1 MSEATITP
9 EIARALELLESGSHL
24 FLTGKAGTG
33 KSTLVRHFLATT
45 ERRVVVA
52 APTGI
57 AALNVDGYTIHRLF
71 GFRSTTTLDDVRSG
85 DYRPGR
91 FTKAIRG
98 LQTLVVDEASMVR
111 ADVLD
116 MVEAALRRFG
126 PREGE
131 PFGSVQVVLVGDLLQ
146 LPPVVREGETEFFR
160 THYDTEYFYSA
171 HCFDREAFPTVA
183 LTTVFRQLGDD
194 TLTGLLNAVREGVLL
209 EQARGELNSRVDRD
223 FEPPEDELWVTL
235 APSNS
240 IVTAR
245 NRERLE
251 RLPGDVVTSVAQES
265 GDLGGFDP
273 PTDAVLR
280 LKVGAQIM
288 MLTNDPNDRWVNG
301 TLGRVVDVGVVDGE
315 VELDVELES
324 GEVVTVGPATWE
336 VTRPVVEGGTLSRE
350 VVGSWTQLPCRLAWA
365 ITIHKSQGQTLDRL
379 VVDLTGGV
387 FATGQVYVALSR
399 ATSMAGLVLKR
410 PIEPRHL
417 RTDRRVTQF
426 LSGEVARTGP
436 SRFAALGVCFVGDEG
451 TFSRP
456 RPVELAVA
464 FDDGTAVST
473 LVNPERDLADARA
486 RFGIT
491 ADDVLLAPTLPEA
504 WAVLAPLLEGV
515 TLVGSRV
522 DDALGKV
529 DFELKRLQHVVP
541 MGFGVELP
549 AGGFAA
555 DERRAASASHAA
567 ERARGALS
575 AFVRLRGEGL
585 ALAAGTPFEPAE
597 GLPDPSFLLT
607 RDPDLP
613 PPSTDRL
620 PTLSALVEASVGV
633 SAVLLGDAG
642 ASVSSV
648 GVRPPQV
655 VADAVVARLSNV
667 VTTASRLSP
676 QVVDRL
682 RRVEALLGERRFVD
696 DLVATV
702 EAATPSASDVL
713 QPGARVCFTG
723 TATSPSGRVY
733 ERDQMNALAT
743 SAGLV
748 PANNVTKTKCDL
760 LVVAE
765 VGTQSG
771 KARKAR
777 EYGTPVISAEEFFVW
792 VGVD

>member
-1 MSEATITP
+1 VPDLTITP
-9 EIARALELLESGSHL
+9 EIERALELLESGSHL

-33 KSTLVRHFLATT
+33 KSTLVRHFLETT

-71 GFRSTTTLDDVRSG
+71 GFRPTTTLDDVRSG
-85 DYRPGR
+85 SYRPGR
-91 FTKAIRG
+91 FTRAIRG

-131 PFGSVQVVLVGDLLQ
+131 PFGGVQVVLVGDLLQ
-146 LPPVVREGETEFFR
+146 LPPIVGDRETEFFR

-171 HCFDREAFPTVA
+171 HCFDRDAFPTVA

-209 EQARGELNSRVDRD
+209 EQAREELNSRVDRD
-223 FEPPEDELWVTL
+223 FEPPEDELWLTL

-251 RLPGDVVTSVAQES
+251 RLPGEVVTSVARES

-273 PTDAVLR
+273 PTDTVLR
-280 LKVGAQIM
+280 LKVGAQVM
-288 MLTNDPNDRWVNG
+288 MLTNDPSDRWVNG
-301 TLGRVVDVGVVDGE
+301 SLARVVGIEADDVSG
-315 VELDVELES
+315 DVELEVELADGS
-324 GEVVTVGPATWE
+324 VVTVDEYTWE
-336 VTRPVVEGGTLSRE
+336 VTRPVVEGGTLNRE
-350 VVGSWTQLPCRLAWA
+350 VVGTYRQLPCRLAWA

-417 RTDRRVTQF
+417 RTDRRVTRF
-426 LSGEVARTGP
+426 LSGEVARAAP
-436 SRFAALGVCFVGDEG
+436 DRFAALGVCFVGDEG

-486 RFGIT
+486 RFGIS

-549 AGGFAA
+549 FGGLTSAERMAMSSGRAA
-555 DERRAASASHAA
+555 DQARA
-567 ERARGALS
+567 ALS
-575 AFVRLRGEGL
+575 AFTRMRDEGL
-585 ALAAGTPFEPAE
+585 AVAASTPFEPAE
-597 GLPDPSFLLT
+597 GLPDPSYLLT

-633 SAVLLGDAG
+633 SAALLGGG
-642 ASVSSV
+642 AAAPS
-648 GVRPPQV
+648 GERPPRV
-655 VADAVVARLSNV
+655 VADAVVARLANV
-667 VTTASRLSP
+667 ATKASRLSDSL
-676 QVVDRL
+676 VDRL
-682 RRVEALLGERRFVD
+682 RVVESLLDEQFVD
-696 DLVATV
+696 DLVATM
-702 EAATPSASDVL
+702 EAANPSASDVL

-723 TATSPSGRVY
+723 AATSPSGRAY
-733 ERDQMNALAT
+733 GRDEMERLARD
-743 SAGLV
+743 AGLV
-748 PANNVTKTKCDL
+748 PAANVTKTKCDL

-777 EYGTPVISAEEFFVW
+777 EYGKPVISADEFFAW
-792 VGVD
+792 VGVV

>member
-1 MSEATITP
+1 MPDLTITP
-9 EIARALELLESGSHL
+9 EIERALELLESGSHL

-45 ERRVVVA
+45 ERRAVVA

-57 AALNVDGYTIHRLF
+57 AALNVEGYTIHRLF
-71 GFRSTTTLDDVRSG
+71 GFRPTTTLDDVRSG
-85 DYRPGR
+85 TYRPGR

-131 PFGSVQVVLVGDLLQ
+131 PFGGVQVVLVGDLLQ
-146 LPPVVREGETEFFR
+146 LPPIVGDRESEFFA
-160 THYDTEYFYSA
+160 THYETPYFYSA
-171 HCFDREAFPTVA
+171 HAFERDAFPTVA

-194 TLTGLLNAVREGVLL
+194 RLTSLLNAVREGVLL
-209 EQARGELNSRVDRD
+209 EAARAELNTRVDPD
-223 FEPPEDELWVTL
+223 FEPPEDELWLTL

-251 RLPGDVVTSVAQES
+251 RLPGEAVTHVARES

-273 PTDAVLR
+273 PTDAVLH
-280 LKVGAQIM
+280 LKVGAQVM
-288 MLTNDPNDRWVNG
+288 MLTNDPSDRWVNG
-301 TLGRVVDVGVVDGE
+301 SLGRIVDMAVVDGE
-315 VELDVELES
+315 RELDVELADGS
-324 GEVVTVGPATWE
+324 VVTVGAYTWE
-336 VTRPVVEGGTLSRE
+336 VTRPVVEGGSLSRE
-350 VVGSWTQLPCRLAWA
+350 VVGTWTQLPCRLAWA

-399 ATSMAGLVLKR
+399 ATSMAGLVLRK

-417 RTDRRVTQF
+417 RTDRRVTRF
-426 LSGEVARTGP
+426 LSGSVARTAP
-436 SRFAALGVCFVGDEG
+436 DRFAALGICFVGDEG

-456 RPVELAVA
+456 RPIELAVA

-486 RFGIT
+486 RYEVT

-515 TLVGSRV
+515 TPVGLRV
-522 DDALGKV
+522 DDALAKI
-529 DFELKRLQHVVP
+529 DFELKRLKHVVP
-541 MGFGVELP
+541 MPFGVEVP
-549 AGGFAA
+549 Y
-555 DERRAASASHAA
+555 
-567 ERARGALS
+567 GALS
-575 AFVRLRGEGL
+575 SEGRVAESSGRAADRARATLAAFVRLRESGV
-585 ALAAGTPFEPAE
+585 ALASSTPFEPAQS
-597 GLPDPSFLLT
+597 LPDPSYLLT
-607 RDPDLP
+607 RDPDLA

-620 PTLSALVEASVGV
+620 PTLSALVEASTSI
-633 SAVLLGDAG
+633 SAALLDGADAADG
-642 ASVSSV
+642 S
-648 GVRPPQV
+648 PPP
-655 VADAVVARLSNV
+655 AVVAEAVAARLANV
-667 VTTASRLSP
+667 ATKASRLSDTL
-676 QVVDRL
+676 VERL
-682 RRVEALLGERRFVD
+682 RTVESLLGESFVD
-696 DLVATV
+696 DLVASV
-702 EAATPSASDVL
+702 AEANPSASDVL

-733 ERDQMNALAT
+733 ERDEMERLARD
-743 SAGLV
+743 AGLV
-748 PANNVTKTKCDL
+748 PATNVTKTKCDL

-777 EYGTPVISAEEFFVW
+777 EYGKPVISADEFLARL
-792 VGVD
+792 GVD

>member
-1 MSEATITP
+1 MPELTITP
-9 EIARALELLESGSHL
+9 EIERALELLESGSHL

-57 AALNVDGYTIHRLF
+57 AALNVEGYTIHRLF
-71 GFRSTTTLDDVRSG
+71 GFRPTTTLADVRSG

-116 MVEAALRRFG
+116 MMEAALRRFG

-131 PFGSVQVVLVGDLLQ
+131 PFGGVQVVLVGDLLQ
-146 LPPVVREGETEFFR
+146 LPPIVGDREAEFFR
-160 THYDTEYFYSA
+160 THYETEYFYSA
-171 HCFDREAFPTVA
+171 HCFERDAFPTVA

-194 TLTGLLNAVREGVLL
+194 RLTSLLNAVREGVLL
-209 EQARGELNSRVDRD
+209 ESARAELNTRVDAD
-223 FEPPEDELWVTL
+223 FEPPEDELWLTL

-240 IVTAR
+240 IVTSR
-245 NRERLE
+245 NRQRLE
-251 RLPGDVVTSVAQES
+251 RLPGEAVAHVARES
-265 GDLGGFDP
+265 GDVGGFDP
-273 PTDAVLR
+273 PTDAVLH

-288 MLTNDPNDRWVNG
+288 LLTNDPSDRWVNG
-301 TLGRVVDVGVVDGE
+301 TLGRVVDMAVVDGE
-315 VELDVELES
+315 RELDVELADGS
-324 GEVVTVGPATWE
+324 VVTVGPYTWE
-336 VTRPVVEGGTLSRE
+336 VTRPVVDGGSLSRE
-350 VVGSWTQLPCRLAWA
+350 VVGTYTQLPCRLAWA

-417 RTDRRVTQF
+417 RTDRRVTRF
-426 LSGEVARTGP
+426 LSGSVARTAP
-436 SRFAALGVCFVGDEG
+436 DRFAALGVCFVGDEG

-456 RPVELAVA
+456 RPIELAVA

-515 TLVGSRV
+515 TPVGVRV
-522 DDALGKV
+522 DDALAKV
-529 DFELKRLQHVVP
+529 DFELKRLTHVVP
-541 MGFGVELP
+541 MPFGVEVP
-549 AGGFAA
+549 Y
-555 DERRAASASHAA
+555 
-567 ERARGALS
+567 GALS
-575 AFVRLRGEGL
+575 SDERVAESSGRAAARARAALTAFSRLKESGV
-585 ALAAGTPFEPAE
+585 ALASSTPFEPAE
-597 GLPDPSFLLT
+597 SLPDPSYLLT
-607 RDPDLP
+607 RDPDLV

-620 PTLSALVEASVGV
+620 PTLSALVEASASI
-633 SAVLLGDAG
+633 SAALLDG
-642 ASVSSV
+642 
-648 GVRPPQV
+648 
-655 VADAVVARLSNV
+655 ADAVEGSPPPAVVAEAVAARLANV
-667 VTTASRLSP
+667 ATKTSRLSP
-676 QVVDRL
+676 QLVERL
-682 RRVEALLGERRFVD
+682 QSVEGRLGERFVD
-696 DLVATV
+696 DVVAAV
-702 EAATPSASDVL
+702 NEANPAASDVL

-723 TATSPSGRVY
+723 TATSTSGRMY
-733 ERDQMNALAT
+733 DRYQMERLARD
-743 SAGLV
+743 AGLAPV
-748 PANNVTKTKCDL
+748 ANVTKTKCDL

-777 EYGTPVISAEEFFVW
+777 EYGKPVISADEFFAW

>member
-1 MSEATITP
+1 MPDLTITP
-9 EIARALELLESGSHL
+9 EIERAMELLESGSHL

-71 GFRSTTTLDDVRSG
+71 GFRPTTTLDDVRSG
-85 DYRPGR
+85 GYRPGR

-111 ADVLD
+111 ADVFD

-131 PFGSVQVVLVGDLLQ
+131 PFGGVQVVLVGDLLQ
-146 LPPVVREGETEFFR
+146 LPPIVGDREADFFT
-160 THYDTEYFYSA
+160 THYATPYFYSA
-171 HCFDREAFPTVA
+171 HAFERDAFPTVA

-194 TLTGLLNAVREGVLL
+194 RLTALLNAVREGVLL
-209 EQARGELNSRVDRD
+209 EAARAELNERVDPD
-223 FEPPEDELWVTL
+223 FEPPDDELWLTL

-245 NRERLE
+245 NRERLD
-251 RLPGDVVTSVAQES
+251 RLPGDVVESHARES
-265 GDLGGFDP
+265 GDLSGFDP
-273 PTDAVLR
+273 PTDQTLR
-280 LKVGAQIM
+280 LKVGAQVM
-288 MLTNDPNDRWVNG
+288 MLTNDPSDRWVNG
-301 TLGRVVDVGVVDGE
+301 TLARVVAMDVVDG
-315 VELDVELES
+315 VQELDVELADGS
-324 GEVVTVGPATWE
+324 VVTVGEHTWE
-336 VTRPVVEGGTLSRE
+336 VTRPVVDGGTLSRE
-350 VVGSWTQLPCRLAWA
+350 VVGTWSQLPCRLAWA

-417 RTDRRVTQF
+417 RTDRRVTRF
-426 LSGEVARTGP
+426 LSDETVRTGP
-436 SRFAALGVCFVGDEG
+436 ARFAGIGVCLVGDEG

-456 RPVELAVA
+456 RPVEVAVA
-464 FDDGTAVST
+464 FDDGTALST

-504 WAVLAPLLEGV
+504 WAVLAPILEGV
-515 TLVGSRV
+515 TPVGVRV
-522 DDALGKV
+522 DDALAKV

-541 MGFGVELP
+541 MPFGVEVPYGALSS
-549 AGGFAA
+549 A
-555 DERRAASASHAA
+555 ERSAESSPRAV
-567 ERARGALS
+567 ERARAALD
-575 AFVRLRGEGL
+575 AFLRLRESGV
-585 ALAAGTPFEPAE
+585 ATASGTPFEPAE
-597 GLPDPSFLLT
+597 SLPDPSYLLT
-607 RDPDLP
+607 RDPGLP
-613 PPSTDRL
+613 APSTDRL
-620 PTLSALVEASVGV
+620 PTLSALAAASVDL
-633 SAVLLGDAG
+633 SAALLDG
-642 ASVSSV
+642 ASPSGS
-648 GVRPPQV
+648 RPPAV
-655 VADAVVARLSNV
+655 VAEAVVARLTNV
-667 VTTASRLSP
+667 ATKASRLSDTL
-676 QVVDRL
+676 VERL
-682 RRVEALLGERRFVD
+682 RMVEALLGERFVD
-696 DLVATV
+696 YLVASV
-702 EAATPSASDVL
+702 AEANPSASDVL

-733 ERDQMNALAT
+733 DRDEMNRLAT
-743 SAGLV
+743 AAGLV
-748 PANNVTKTKCDL
+748 PAANVTKTKCDL

-771 KARKAR
+771 KARRAR
-777 EYGTPVISAEEFFVW
+777 EYGKPVISADEFFAW
-792 VGVD
+792 AGVY

>member
-1 MSEATITP
+1 M
-9 EIARALELLESGSHL
+9 ELLESGSHL

-57 AALNVDGYTIHRLF
+57 AALNVEGYTIHRLF
-71 GFRSTTTLDDVRSG
+71 GFRPTTTLDDVRSG
-85 DYRPGR
+85 TYRPGR

-111 ADVLD
+111 ADVFD

-131 PFGSVQVVLVGDLLQ
+131 PFGGVQVVLVGDLLQ
-146 LPPVVREGETEFFR
+146 LPPIVGDREAEFFR
-160 THYDTEYFYSA
+160 THYETEYFYSA
-171 HCFDREAFPTVA
+171 HSFERDAFPTVA

-194 TLTGLLNAVREGVLL
+194 RLTSLLNAVREGVLL
-209 EQARGELNSRVDRD
+209 EAARAELNTRVDAD
-223 FEPPEDELWVTL
+223 FEPPEDELWLTL

-240 IVTAR
+240 IVTSR
-245 NRERLE
+245 NRQRLE
-251 RLPGDVVTSVAQES
+251 RLAGDVVTHVARES
-265 GDLGGFDP
+265 GDVGGFDP
-273 PTDAVLR
+273 PTDAVLH

-288 MLTNDPNDRWVNG
+288 LLTNDPSDRWVNG
-301 TLGRVVDVGVVDGE
+301 SLGRIVDMAMVDGE
-315 VELDVELES
+315 RELDVELADGS
-324 GEVVTVGPATWE
+324 VVTVGAYTWE
-336 VTRPVVEGGTLSRE
+336 VTRPVVDGGSLSRE
-350 VVGSWTQLPCRLAWA
+350 VVGTYTQLPCRLAWA

-399 ATSMAGLVLKR
+399 ATSMAGLVLRK

-417 RTDRRVTQF
+417 RTDRRVTRF
-426 LSGEVARTGP
+426 LSGSVARTAP
-436 SRFAALGVCFVGDEG
+436 DRFAALGVCFVGDEG

-456 RPVELAVA
+456 RPIELAVA

-473 LVNPERDLADARA
+473 LVNPERDLADARS
-486 RFGIT
+486 RFAVT

-515 TLVGSRV
+515 TPVGVRV
-522 DDALGKV
+522 DDALAKV

-541 MGFGVELP
+541 MPFGVEVP
-549 AGGFAA
+549 Y
-555 DERRAASASHAA
+555 
-567 ERARGALS
+567 GALS
-575 AFVRLRGEGL
+575 SEERVAESSGRAAARARA
-585 ALAAGTPFEPAE
+585 ALAAFMRLREAGVALASSTPFEPAE
-597 GLPDPSFLLT
+597 SLPDPSYLLT
-607 RDPDLP
+607 RDPDLA

-620 PTLSALVEASVGV
+620 PTLSALVEASTSI
-633 SAVLLGDAG
+633 SAALLDG
-642 ASVSSV
+642 AQTVASS
-648 GVRPPQV
+648 PPPSV
-655 VADAVVARLSNV
+655 VAEAVAARLANV
-667 VTTASRLSP
+667 ATKASRLSP
-676 QVVDRL
+676 QLIERL
-682 RRVEALLGERRFVD
+682 RTVEDLLGERFVD
-696 DLVATV
+696 ELVAAV
-702 EAATPSASDVL
+702 NEANPSASDVL

-723 TATSPSGRVY
+723 TATSPSGRLY
-733 ERDQMNALAT
+733 DRDEMERLARD
-743 SAGLV
+743 AGLV
-748 PANNVTKTKCDL
+748 PASNVTKTKCDL

-765 VGTQSG
+765 IGTQSG

-777 EYGTPVISAEEFFVW
+777 DYGKPVISADEFFAW

>member
-1 MSEATITP
+1 MPDLTITP
-9 EIARALELLESGSHL
+9 EIERAMELLESGSHL

-57 AALNVDGYTIHRLF
+57 AALNVEGYTIHRLF
-71 GFRSTTTLDDVRSG
+71 GFRPTTTLADVRSG
-85 DYRPGR
+85 TYRPGR

-111 ADVLD
+111 ADVFD

-131 PFGSVQVVLVGDLLQ
+131 PFGGVQVVLVGDLLQ
-146 LPPVVREGETEFFR
+146 LPPIVGDRETEFFR
-160 THYDTEYFYSA
+160 THYETEYFYSA
-171 HCFDREAFPTVA
+171 HSFERDAFPTVA

-194 TLTGLLNAVREGVLL
+194 RLTSLLNAVREGVLL
-209 EQARGELNSRVDRD
+209 ESARAELNTRVDAN
-223 FEPPEDELWVTL
+223 FEPPEDELWLTL

-245 NRERLE
+245 NRQRLD
-251 RLPGDVVTSVAQES
+251 RLPGDVVTHVARES
-265 GDLGGFDP
+265 GDVGGFDP
-273 PTDAVLR
+273 PTDAVLH

-288 MLTNDPNDRWVNG
+288 LLTNDPSDRWVNG
-301 TLGRVVDVGVVDGE
+301 TLGRIVDMAMVDGE
-315 VELDVELES
+315 RELDVELADGS
-324 GEVVTVGPATWE
+324 VVTVGAYTWE
-336 VTRPVVEGGTLSRE
+336 VTRPVVDGGSLSRE
-350 VVGSWTQLPCRLAWA
+350 VVGTYTQLPCRLAWA

-417 RTDRRVTQF
+417 RTDRRVTRF
-426 LSGEVARTGP
+426 LSGSVARTAP
-436 SRFAALGVCFVGDEG
+436 DRFAALGVCFVGDEG

-456 RPVELAVA
+456 RPIELAVA
-464 FDDGTAVST
+464 LDDGTVVST

-515 TLVGSRV
+515 TPVGVRV
-522 DDALGKV
+522 DDALAKV

-541 MGFGVELP
+541 MPFGVEVP
-549 AGGFAA
+549 Y
-555 DERRAASASHAA
+555 
-567 ERARGALS
+567 GALS
-575 AFVRLRGEGL
+575 SEERVAESSGRAADRARAMLAAFRRLNESGV
-585 ALAAGTPFEPAE
+585 ALASSTPFEPAE
-597 GLPDPSFLLT
+597 SLPDPSYLLT
-607 RDPDLP
+607 RDPDLA

-620 PTLSALVEASVGV
+620 PTLSALVEASTSI
-633 SAVLLGDAG
+633 SAALLDGTDHSGAG
-642 ASVSSV
+642 S
-648 GVRPPQV
+648 PPTV
-655 VADAVVARLSNV
+655 VADAVVARLANV
-667 VTTASRLSP
+667 ATKASRLSP
-676 QVVDRL
+676 QLVERL
-682 RRVEALLGERRFVD
+682 RTVEGLLGERFVD
-696 DLVATV
+696 DLVAAV
-702 EAATPSASDVL
+702 NEANPAASDVL

-723 TATSPSGRVY
+723 TATSPSGRQY
-733 ERDQMNALAT
+733 ERDEMERLARD
-743 SAGLV
+743 AGLV
-748 PANNVTKTKCDL
+748 PATNVTKTKCDL

-777 EYGTPVISAEEFFVW
+777 EYGKPVISAEEFFAW
-792 VGVD
+792 LGVD

>member
-1 MSEATITP
+1 MPDLTITE
-9 EIARALELLESGSHL
+9 EIERALTLLESGSHL

-71 GFRSTTTLDDVRSG
+71 GFRPTTTLADVTSG

-91 FTKAIRG
+91 FTKAIKG

-116 MVEAALRRFG
+116 MMEAALRRFG
-126 PREGE
+126 PRTGE
-131 PFGSVQVVLVGDLLQ
+131 PFGGVQVVLVGDLLQ
-146 LPPVVREGETEFFR
+146 LPPIVGDGETSFFE
-160 THYDTEYFYSA
+160 THYPTPYFYSA
-171 HCFDREAFPTVA
+171 HCFERDAFPTVA

-194 TLTGLLNAVREGVLL
+194 RLTGLLNAVREGVLL
-209 EQARGELNSRVDRD
+209 EQARAELNERVDRD
-223 FEPPEDELWVTL
+223 FEPPEDELWLTL
-235 APSNS
+235 APSNR

-251 RLPGDVVTSVAQES
+251 RLPGDVVVHHARES

-273 PTDAVLR
+273 PTDAMLQ

-288 MLTNDPNDRWVNG
+288 MLTNDPSDRWVNG
-301 TLGRVVDVGVVDGE
+301 TLGRIVAMDLVDGE
-315 VELDVELES
+315 RELDVELA
-324 GEVVTVGPATWE
+324 GGDVVTVGPHTWE
-336 VTRPVVEGGTLSRE
+336 VTRPVVDGGSLTRE
-350 VVGSWTQLPCRLAWA
+350 VVGTYQQLPCRLAWA

-399 ATSMAGLVLKR
+399 ATSMAGLVLRR
-410 PIEPRHL
+410 PVEPRHL
-417 RTDRRVTQF
+417 RTDRRVTRF
-426 LSGEVARTGP
+426 LSGSVARTAP
-436 SRFAALGVCFVGDEG
+436 DRFAALGVCFVGDEG

-473 LVNPERDLADARA
+473 LVNPERDLADSRA
-486 RFGIT
+486 RFAIT

-515 TLVGSRV
+515 TPVGVRV
-522 DDALGKV
+522 DDALAKI
-529 DFELKRLQHVVP
+529 DFELKRLDQVVAMP
-541 MGFGVELP
+541 FGIELP
-549 AGGFAA
+549 TGGLLLDERAATVAPRAA
-555 DERRAASASHAA
+555 D
-567 ERARGALS
+567 RARSALQ
-575 AFVRLRGEGL
+575 AFVRLQGSGPGL
-585 ALAAGTPFEPAE
+585 AGGSPFEPAE
-597 GLPDPSFLLT
+597 SLAEPSYLLT
-607 RDPDLP
+607 RDPGLP
-613 PPSTDRL
+613 APSTDRL
-620 PTLSALVEASVGV
+620 PTLSALVEASASI
-633 SAVLLGDAG
+633 SAALLDGAG
-642 ASVSSV
+642 RAPSTGS
-648 GVRPPQV
+648 RPP
-655 VADAVVARLSNV
+655 AVVAEAVAARLANV
-667 VTTASRLSP
+667 ATKASRLSP
-676 QVVDRL
+676 RL
-682 RRVEALLGERRFVD
+682 IERLQTVEVLLGEAFVD
-696 DLVATV
+696 HLVTAV
-702 EAATPSASDVL
+702 NEANPPASDVL

-723 TATSPSGRVY
+723 TATSPSGRLY
-733 ERDQMNALAT
+733 ERDEMEALARD
-743 SAGLV
+743 AGLV
-748 PANNVTKTKCDL
+748 PATNVTKTKCDL

-777 EYGTPVISAEEFFVW
+777 DYGKPVVSADEFFAW
-792 VGVD
+792 IGVE

>member
-1 MSEATITP
+1 MPDLTITP
-9 EIARALELLESGSHL
+9 EIERALELLESGSHL

-71 GFRSTTTLDDVRSG
+71 GFRPTTTLADVRSG
-85 DYRPGR
+85 TYRPGR

-131 PFGSVQVVLVGDLLQ
+131 PFGGVQIVLVGDLLQ
-146 LPPVVREGETEFFR
+146 LPPIVGDRETEFFR
-160 THYDTEYFYSA
+160 THYETEYFYSA
-171 HCFDREAFPTVA
+171 HSFERDAFPTVA

-194 TLTGLLNAVREGVLL
+194 RLTSLLNAVREGVLL
-209 EQARGELNSRVDRD
+209 EAARAELNTRVDPD
-223 FEPPEDELWVTL
+223 FEPPEDELWLTL

-245 NRERLE
+245 NRERLD
-251 RLPGDVVTSVAQES
+251 RLPGDVVESHALES
-265 GDLGGFDP
+265 GDVSGFDP
-273 PTDAVLR
+273 PTDTTLR

-288 MLTNDPNDRWVNG
+288 MLTNDPSDRWVNG
-301 TLGRVVDVGVVDGE
+301 SLARVVAIDVVDGE
-315 VELDVELES
+315 VELEVELADGS
-324 GEVVTVGPATWE
+324 VVAVGETTWE

-350 VVGSWTQLPCRLAWA
+350 AVGTWTQLPCRLAWA

-399 ATSMAGLVLKR
+399 ATSMAGLVLRK

-417 RTDRRVTQF
+417 RTDRRVTRY
-426 LSGEVARTGP
+426 LSGSVARTAP
-436 SRFAALGVCFVGDEG
+436 DRFAALGVCFVGDEG

-456 RPVELAVA
+456 RPIELAVA

-504 WAVLAPLLEGV
+504 WAVLAPLLDGV
-515 TLVGSRV
+515 TPVGVRV
-522 DDALGKV
+522 DDALAKI

-541 MGFGVELP
+541 MPFGVEVP
-549 AGGFAA
+549 Y
-555 DERRAASASHAA
+555 
-567 ERARGALS
+567 GALS
-575 AFVRLRGEGL
+575 SDGRVAESSGRAVDRARA
-585 ALAAGTPFEPAE
+585 ALAAFRHLNEAGATTPSGTPFEPAE
-597 GLPDPSFLLT
+597 SLPDPSYLLT
-607 RDPDLP
+607 RDPDLA

-620 PTLSALVEASVGV
+620 STLSALVEASTII
-633 SAVLLGDAG
+633 SAALLDGSVPAG
-642 ASVSSV
+642 AST
-648 GVRPPQV
+648 PP
-655 VADAVVARLSNV
+655 AVVAEAVSARLANV
-667 VTTASRLSP
+667 ATKTSRLSP
-676 QVVDRL
+676 QLVERL
-682 RRVEALLGERRFVD
+682 RTVEGLLGEAFVD
-696 DLVATV
+696 DVVAAV
-702 EAATPSASDVL
+702 NDANPAASDVL
-713 QPGARVCFTG
+713 QAGVRVCFTG
-723 TATSPSGRVY
+723 TATSPSGRMY
-733 ERDQMNALAT
+733 ERDEMERLARD
-743 SAGLV
+743 AGLV
-748 PANNVTKTKCDL
+748 PATNVTKTKCDL

-777 EYGTPVISAEEFFVW
+777 EYGKPVISADEFFAW

>member
-1 MSEATITP
+1 MPDLTITP
-9 EIARALELLESGSHL
+9 EIERALELLESGSHL

-57 AALNVDGYTIHRLF
+57 AALNVEGYTIHRLF
-71 GFRSTTTLDDVRSG
+71 GFRPTTTLDDVRSG

-131 PFGSVQVVLVGDLLQ
+131 PFGGVQVVLVGDLLQ
-146 LPPVVREGETEFFR
+146 LPPIVGDRETEYFR
-160 THYDTEYFYSA
+160 THYETEYFYSA
-171 HCFDREAFPTVA
+171 HCFRRDAFPTVA

-194 TLTGLLNAVREGVLL
+194 RLTSLLNAVREGVLL
-209 EQARGELNSRVDRD
+209 EAARAELNTRVDPD
-223 FEPPEDELWVTL
+223 FEPPEDELWLTL

-245 NRERLE
+245 NRQRLE
-251 RLPGDVVTSVAQES
+251 RLPGDVVAHVARES
-265 GDLGGFDP
+265 GDVGGFDP
-273 PTDAVLR
+273 PTDAVLH
-280 LKVGAQIM
+280 LKIDAQIM
-288 MLTNDPNDRWVNG
+288 LLTNDPSDRWVNG
-301 TLGRVVDVGVVDGE
+301 SLGRIVDMAMVDGE
-315 VELDVELES
+315 RELDVELADGS
-324 GEVVTVGPATWE
+324 VVTVGAYTWE
-336 VTRPVVEGGTLSRE
+336 VTRPVVDGGSLSRE
-350 VVGSWTQLPCRLAWA
+350 VVGTYTQLPCRLAWA

-399 ATSMAGLVLKR
+399 ATSMAGLVLSK

-417 RTDRRVTQF
+417 RTDRRVTRF
-426 LSGEVARTGP
+426 LSGSVARTAP
-436 SRFAALGVCFVGDEG
+436 DRFAALGVCFVGDEG

-456 RPVELAVA
+456 RPIKLAVA

-515 TLVGSRV
+515 TPVGVRV
-522 DDALGKV
+522 DDALAKV

-541 MGFGVELP
+541 MPFGVEVP
-549 AGGFAA
+549 Y
-555 DERRAASASHAA
+555 
-567 ERARGALS
+567 GALS
-575 AFVRLRGEGL
+575 SADRVADSSGRAAARAHAALEAFLRLRESGV
-585 ALAAGTPFEPAE
+585 ALASSTPFEPAE
-597 GLPDPSFLLT
+597 SLPDPSYLLT
-607 RDPDLP
+607 RDPDLAT
-613 PPSTDRL
+613 PSTDRL
-620 PTLSALVEASVGV
+620 PTLSGLVEASMSI
-633 SAVLLGDAG
+633 SAALLDGADAADG
-642 ASVSSV
+642 PS
-648 GVRPPQV
+648 PPAV
-655 VADAVVARLSNV
+655 VADAVVARLANV
-667 VTTASRLSP
+667 ATKASRLSDTL
-676 QVVDRL
+676 VERL
-682 RRVEALLGERRFVD
+682 RTVESLLGESFVD
-696 DLVATV
+696 DLVASV
-702 EAATPSASDVL
+702 AEANPSVSDVL

-723 TATSPSGRVY
+723 TATSPSGQMY
-733 ERDQMNALAT
+733 ERDEMERLARD
-743 SAGLV
+743 AGLV
-748 PANNVTKTKCDL
+748 PATNVTKTKCDL

-777 EYGTPVISAEEFFVW
+777 EYGKPVISAEEFFAW

>member
-1 MSEATITP
+1 MPDLTITP
-9 EIARALELLESGSHL
+9 EIERAMELLESGSHL

-57 AALNVDGYTIHRLF
+57 AALNVEGYTIHRLF
-71 GFRSTTTLDDVRSG
+71 GFRPTTTLDDVRSG
-85 DYRPGR
+85 AYRPGR

-131 PFGSVQVVLVGDLLQ
+131 PFGGVQVVLVGDLLQ
-146 LPPVVREGETEFFR
+146 LPPIVGDRETEFFR
-160 THYDTEYFYSA
+160 THYETEYFYSA
-171 HCFDREAFPTVA
+171 HCFERDAFPTVA

-194 TLTGLLNAVREGVLL
+194 RLTSLLNAVREGVLL
-209 EQARGELNSRVDRD
+209 ESARAELNKRVDPD
-223 FEPPEDELWVTL
+223 FEPPEDELWLTL

-240 IVTAR
+240 IVTSR
-245 NRERLE
+245 NRQRLE
-251 RLPGDVVTSVAQES
+251 RLPGDAITSVARES
-265 GDLGGFDP
+265 GDVGGFDP
-273 PTDAVLR
+273 PTDAVLH

-288 MLTNDPNDRWVNG
+288 LLTNDPSDRWVNG
-301 TLGRVVDVGVVDGE
+301 SLGRIVDMAMVDGE
-315 VELDVELES
+315 RELDVELADGS
-324 GEVVTVGPATWE
+324 VVTVGAYTWE
-336 VTRPVVEGGTLSRE
+336 VTRPVVDGGALSRE
-350 VVGSWTQLPCRLAWA
+350 VVGTYTQLPCRLAWA

-399 ATSMAGLVLKR
+399 ATSMAGLVLRK

-417 RTDRRVTQF
+417 RTDRRVTRF
-426 LSGEVARTGP
+426 LSGSVARTAP
-436 SRFAALGVCFVGDEG
+436 DRFAAIGICFVGDEG

-456 RPVELAVA
+456 RPIELAVA

-515 TLVGSRV
+515 TPVGVRV
-522 DDALGKV
+522 DDALAKV

-541 MGFGVELP
+541 MPFGVEVP
-549 AGGFAA
+549 Y
-555 DERRAASASHAA
+555 
-567 ERARGALS
+567 GALS
-575 AFVRLRGEGL
+575 SEERVAEASGRAADRARATLAAFVRRRESGV
-585 ALAAGTPFEPAE
+585 ALASSTPFELAE
-597 GLPDPSFLLT
+597 SLPDPSYLLT
-607 RDPDLP
+607 RDPDLA

-620 PTLSALVEASVGV
+620 PTLSALVEASTSI
-633 SAVLLGDAG
+633 SAVLLDGADHSGAG
-642 ASVSSV
+642 S
-648 GVRPPQV
+648 PPTV
-655 VADAVVARLSNV
+655 VAEAVVARLANV
-667 VTTASRLSP
+667 ATKASRLSP
-676 QVVDRL
+676 QLVERL
-682 RRVEALLGERRFVD
+682 RTVEGLLGERFVD
-696 DLVATV
+696 DLVAAV
-702 EAATPSASDVL
+702 NEANPSASDVL
-713 QPGARVCFTG
+713 QSGARVCFTG
-723 TATSPSGRVY
+723 TATSPSGRMY
-733 ERDQMNALAT
+733 ERDEMERLARDG
-743 SAGLV
+743 GLAPV
-748 PANNVTKTKCDL
+748 ANVTKTKCDL

-777 EYGTPVISAEEFFVW
+777 EYGKPVISADEFFAW
-792 VGVD
+792 VGID